1 VSIEANKSVVRAFIG
16 SLCRADPDQSLV
28 AEDAV
33 WWIPGRGTISRDA
46 FFDLA
51 AGVNAMFKGPPVM
64 KITAVTAE
72 GDRVAVE
79 AEGRAELKDGRLY
92 ENTYHFLFYLRD
104 GLIREAREHNN
115 SAVPAALFGRRLG

>member
-1 VSIEANKSVVRAFIG
+1 MSIEANKSVVRAFID
-16 SLCRADPDQSLV
+16 SLCRADPDRSLV
-28 AEDAV
+28 AKDAV
-33 WWIPGRGTISRDA
+33 WWIPGRGHISRDA

-51 AGVNAMFKGPPVM
+51 AGVNALFTGPPVM

-72 GDRVAVE
+72 DDRVAVE

-92 ENTYHFLFYLRD
+92 ENTYHFLFYVRD

-115 SAVPAALFGRRLG
+115 SAVPAALFGRTLG